1 VREFLSQNA
10 VEFEDR
16 NIAFEPRWRKE
27 LLDRTGEIVVPVLF
41 VGGERV
47 VGLDEAGLAKAL
59 GLSEVH
65 FDANRDGLVAPAELS
80 ALDQTE
86 AASDEVSG
94 NLAHLARR
102 LQREMEFNASKDA
115 SGYRDGVH
123 DGLRFARDAVLRILT
138 GKYELEKI
146 AAERNP
152 DSD

>member
-1 VREFLSQNA
+1 MREFLSQNA

-27 LLDRTGEIVVPVLF
+27 LLERTGEVVVPVLF

-65 FDANRDGLVAPAELS
+65 FDANRDGLVAPAELR
-80 ALDQTE
+80 ALDQAGAPADE
-86 AASDEVSG
+86 ASSH
-94 NLAHLARR
+94 LAHLARR

-115 SGYRDGVH
+115 STYRDGVH
-123 DGLRFARDAVLRILT
+123 DGLRFARDAVVRILT
-138 GKYELEKI
+138 GNYEPEKI
-146 AAERNP
+146 AAERTP
-152 DSD
+152 ESD

>member
-1 VREFLSQNA
+1 M
-10 VEFEDR
+10 
-16 NIAFEPRWRKE
+16 
-27 LLDRTGEIVVPVLF
+27 PVLI
-41 VGGERV
+41 VDGERV
-47 VGLDEAGLAKAL
+47 VGPDEARLAKAL

-65 FDANRDGLVAPAELS
+65 LDANRDQLVAPAELR

-94 NLAHLARR
+94 NLAHLARW

-115 SGYRDGVH
+115 SAYRDGVH

-152 DSD
+152 ESN

>member
-27 LLDRTGEIVVPVLF
+27 LLDRTGEVVVPVLF

-47 VGLDEAGLAKAL
+47 VGLDEAGLATAL
-59 GLSEVH
+59 GLNEVH
-65 FDANRDGLVAPAELS
+65 FDANRDGLLAPADLHS
-80 ALDQTE
+80 LDHTE
-86 AASDEVSG
+86 AAPDEVSG
-94 NLAHLARR
+94 HLAHLARR

-115 SGYRDGVH
+115 SPYRDGVH

-138 GKYELEKI
+138 GKYEPEKI
-146 AAERNP
+146 AAERTP
-152 DSD
+152 ESD